1 MLLTID
7 CKMVSALFATKIQI
21 AIDVQLISAYNAQ
34 LAKFSNLVNV
44 SLAQTL
50 SSIVRLAHKTLNV
63 SHVILISQLW
73 IRLQTNALSVR
84 EDGRKLSEI
93 ALKIVS
99 VTIVLILESNS
110 STLMKG

>member
-1 MLLTID
+1 
-7 CKMVSALFATKIQI
+7 
-21 AIDVQLISAYNAQ
+21 
-34 LAKFSNLVNV
+34 
-44 SLAQTL
+44 
-50 SSIVRLAHKTLNV
+50 VRLAHKTLNV

-99 VTIVLILESNS
+99 VTIVLILEINS
-110 STLMKG
+110 STLMKE

>member
-1 MLLTID
+1 M
-7 CKMVSALFATKIQI
+7 
-21 AIDVQLISAYNAQ
+21 
-34 LAKFSNLVNV
+34 
-44 SLAQTL
+44 
-50 SSIVRLAHKTLNV
+50 RLAHKTLNV

-110 STLMKG
+110 STLMKE